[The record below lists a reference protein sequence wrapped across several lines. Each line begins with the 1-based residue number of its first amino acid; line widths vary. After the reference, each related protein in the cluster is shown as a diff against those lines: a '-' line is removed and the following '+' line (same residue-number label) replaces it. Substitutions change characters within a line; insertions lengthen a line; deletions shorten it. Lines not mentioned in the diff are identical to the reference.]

1 MKITKRFAALIL
13 AALLFVAAPFELQAA
28 TVATTVATTEQE
40 SIVSMQE
47 ETNAGS
53 DDVTV
58 VEDNLKYATT
68 SSAFRASF
76 PTELK
81 VHTGVSSKN
90 HSYLYHVWNL
100 PSSGKITKVSIS
112 NKKIATIEKRGTDTV
127 SIKPKKTGKA
137 TVKVT
142 VKYGSTQK
150 TFTSK
155 LTVYK
160 YTNPLKSYKLAG
172 KEIKAKFNKTNI
184 TGSYTF
190 KKNQTVTFK
199 VTPKSGWK
207 MGSFSYYYGNGKS
220 KRYSVSSPKIKMV
233 ENGSIQINM
242 VNNKTGL
249 IENIV
254 LHIVVK

>member
-1 MKITKRFAALIL
+1 MKITKRFGVIL
-13 AALLFVAAPFELQAA
+13 LAVILFVAVPSELQAA
-28 TVATTVATTEQE
+28 TVTTTEQE
-40 SIVSMQE
+40 SIVSVQE
-47 ETNAGS
+47 EMNTGVNS
-53 DDVTV
+53 TTII
-58 VEDNLKYATT
+58 EDNLKYATT

-100 PSSGKITKVSIS
+100 PSTGKITKVSIS

-142 VKYGSTQK
+142 VKYGSMTK

-190 KKNQTVTFK
+190 KKNQIVTFK

-207 MGSFSYYYGNGKS
+207 QGSFSYYYGNGKS

-242 VNNKTGL
+242 INNRTGL